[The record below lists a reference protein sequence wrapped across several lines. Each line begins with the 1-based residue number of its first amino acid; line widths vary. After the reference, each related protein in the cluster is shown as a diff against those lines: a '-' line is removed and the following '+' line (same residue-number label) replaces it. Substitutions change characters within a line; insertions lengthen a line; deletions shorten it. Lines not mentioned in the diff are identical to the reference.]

1 MSVGE
6 SVVREG
12 LDDGLNGFLVPTCVC
27 LIRSRVRVRVRVRM
41 RVRTL

>member
-12 LDDGLNGFLVPTCVC
+12 LDDGLNGFFVPTCVC
-27 LIRSRVRVRVRVRM
+27 VIRARVRVRVRVRM